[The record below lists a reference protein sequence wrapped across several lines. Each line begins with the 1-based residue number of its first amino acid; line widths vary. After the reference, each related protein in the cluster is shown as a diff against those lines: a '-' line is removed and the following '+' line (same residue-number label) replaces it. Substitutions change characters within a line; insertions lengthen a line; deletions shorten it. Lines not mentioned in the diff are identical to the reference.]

1 MSRSFVLFHSL
12 SVKDVFRGRDTFNI
26 INWKRVGATMF
37 KHVTVLLKGNS
48 RRLRYKARWY
58 ICRLYT
64 GGGGHSSYLLSQ
76 LTEGGKLIAFDQDEI
91 AIQNAKEKFFIR

>member
-37 KHVTVLLKGNS
+37 KHVTVLLKE
-48 RRLRYKARWY
+48 
-58 ICRLYT
+58 T
-64 GGGGHSSYLLSQ
+64 VGGLDIKPDGTYVDCTLG
-76 LTEGGKLIAFDQDEI
+76 EEDIVLIYYP
-91 AIQNAKEKFFIR
+91 N